1 MMKNRPSHGS
11 IMILGGAG
19 AMTMKIHVWDSEI

>member
-11 IMILGGAG
+11 IMIPGGIG
-19 AMTMKIHVWDSEI
+19 VMTMKIHVWDSEV